1 MIEDI
6 AARGIITGY
15 PDCTFR
21 PNEPIKRKHIA
32 VMIARTF
39 ELTLKRKDVSFSDV
53 STSQPYL

>member
-1 MIEDI
+1 MQRYLHENWAKDMIEDI

-32 VMIARTF
+32 
-39 ELTLKRKDVSFSDV
+39 
-53 STSQPYL
+53 

>member
-21 PNEPIKRKHIA
+21 PNALVEDSRSRIINFYYKN
-32 VMIARTF
+32 
-39 ELTLKRKDVSFSDV
+39 E
-53 STSQPYL
+53 